1 MAKIAFEEKQN
12 IEYKESWRDEYLKW
26 ICGFANAQG
35 GRIYIGVDDKHEVVG
50 ISDSKRLMEDIP
62 NKIVTTLGIVAE
74 VNLHEADGLEYIE
87 IVVSPSNV
95 PIAFKGQ
102 YHYRSG
108 STKQELKG
116 VALQQFL
123 LKKMGLSWD
132 DMPVPY
138 ATIDDIDRSAIDYF
152 LRRSIASE
160 RMDEEEQNASTE
172 DVLRNLDLITPEGE
186 LKSAA
191 ILLFGKRVH
200 KFFPAAEFKIGRFH
214 NDESDLI
221 IQDVVDCNLI
231 QMAGKV
237 MDLLRSRYLV
247 SPIRYEGMQRIEELE
262 IPQKALR
269 ELIYNSIVHKLYSGP
284 AILMRVFDKSVELW
298 NYGLLPEELT
308 PADLMKKHAS
318 YPRNRNIASVFYKAG
333 FIESWGRGYKK
344 IREEFE
350 KAGHPVPTVEE
361 SGGGVLVTIQ
371 RRTVEDII
379 ASREES
385 GTVNNE
391 SGVVNGAVNGGLNG
405 GLNGGKNGGI
415 KNDLNNCKS
424 DGTNNCSIT
433 DVGVNVG
440 KNVGVNDESGAV
452 NGAVNN
458 ESGVVNSDVTILME
472 LTNRQKRIKELI
484 RLKPTITILQM
495 TAILAIP
502 KRTLQRDLSLLQKA
516 GIIRHEGS
524 DKSGIWVVL
533 EPYNKGK

>member
-1 MAKIAFEEKQN
+1 MAKIAFEENQN
-12 IEYKESWRDEYLKW
+12 VEYKESWRDEYLKW

-35 GRIYIGVDDKHEVVG
+35 GRIYIGVDDNHEVVG
-50 ISDSKRLMEDIP
+50 MSDSKRLMEDIP

-74 VNLHEADGLEYIE
+74 VNLHKADGREYIE

-138 ATIDDIDRSAIDYF
+138 ATMEDIDRSAIDYF
-152 LRRSIASE
+152 LRRSISSE

-269 ELIYNSIVHKLYSGP
+269 ELIYNAIVHKLYSGP

-350 KAGHPVPTVEE
+350 KAGHPVPIVEE

-371 RRTVEDII
+371 RKTIEDII
-379 ASREES
+379 ASRDKS
-385 GTVNNE
+385 G
-391 SGVVNGAVNGGLNG
+391 
-405 GLNGGKNGGI
+405 
-415 KNDLNNCKS
+415 
-424 DGTNNCSIT
+424 
-433 DVGVNVG
+433 GVNVG
-440 KNVGVNDESGAV
+440 RGNDVNNCESDDKEVVSKGDVGGYVGVNDENVGVNDKNVGVNVGVNDENSGL
-452 NGAVNN
+452 NN
-458 ESGVVNSDVTILME
+458 ESGGVNGGVNTNATLLQHLTI
-472 LTNRQKRIKELI
+472 RQNRIKELI
-484 RLKPTITILQM
+484 KLKPTVTVQQMVTILS
-495 TAILAIP
+495 IP
-502 KRTLQRDLSLLQKA
+502 KRTLERDLSLLQKSEV
-516 GIIRHEGS
+516 IRHEGS

-533 EPYNKGK
+533 ETYNKEK

>member
-35 GRIYIGVDDKHEVVG
+35 GRIYIGVDDNHEIVG

-74 VNLHEADGLEYIE
+74 VNLHETDGREYIE

-172 DVLRNLDLITPEGE
+172 DVLRNLDLITPDGE

-200 KFFPAAEFKIGRFH
+200 KFFPSAEFKIGRFH

-269 ELIYNSIVHKLYSGP
+269 ELIYNSIVHKQYSGP

-333 FIESWGRGYKK
+333 FIEAWGRGYKK

-379 ASREES
+379 AGREES

-391 SGVVNGAVNGGLNG
+391 R
-405 GLNGGKNGGI
+405 GI
-415 KNDLNNCKS
+415 
-424 DGTNNCSIT
+424 
-433 DVGVNVG
+433 V
-440 KNVGVNDESGAV
+440 SGAV
-452 NGAVNN
+452 NGAVNGGKNVGIKNDIKYCESDIKENTNKIDVGVNVGVNDENGGLKTEGGAVNN
-458 ESGVVNSDVTILME
+458 ESGAVNSDVTLLME
-472 LTNRQKRIKELI
+472 LTARQKRIKELI
-484 RLKPTITILQM
+484 RIKPAITILQM

-516 GIIRHEGS
+516 GVIRHEGS

-533 EPYNKGK
+533 EPYNSKE